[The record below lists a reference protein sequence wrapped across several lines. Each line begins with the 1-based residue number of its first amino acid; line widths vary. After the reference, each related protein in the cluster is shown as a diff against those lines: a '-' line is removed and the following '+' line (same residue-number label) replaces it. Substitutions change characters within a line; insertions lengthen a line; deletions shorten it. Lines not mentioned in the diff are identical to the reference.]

1 MDENFPKHIVCLL
14 WPGRQINV
22 LIFHAQFRAA
32 IGFWHKFII
41 NLWKEGCATDKKY
54 YEDKMREILERD
66 DKTEE
71 EAIRTAEDLM
81 FLEIQYCMDKQF

>member
-1 MDENFPKHIVCLL
+1 
-14 WPGRQINV
+14 
-22 LIFHAQFRAA
+22 
-32 IGFWHKFII
+32 
-41 NLWKEGCATDKKY
+41 
-54 YEDKMREILERD
+54 MREILERD

>member
-1 MDENFPKHIVCLL
+1 MK
-14 WPGRQINV
+14 G
-22 LIFHAQFRAA
+22 
-32 IGFWHKFII
+32 
-41 NLWKEGCATDKKY
+41 GCAMDQKE